1 MNPDLSAIV
10 VNYRTADLAAA
21 CVASLREAF
30 ADAGISGEIL
40 LVDCGSGQEEAA
52 ALSRIP
58 CEALLCLEEN
68 RGYSGGAN
76 AGLARARSERLLVSN
91 ADVLFSSDSLP
102 PLLAAIE
109 RPQVGVAGPL
119 CFWDAGEKVR
129 MPPGY
134 APRLWR
140 DWSQLSAG
148 RWPSLDRPR
157 FQSFALSSLRLWR
170 EGGRVDH
177 LTGAVLAARRDVFDR
192 VGRFDERFPFEYEE
206 SEWEDR
212 LRRDGLELSY
222 VVASRVR
229 HLYGRAAGRDPST
242 ALRRAESRDRY
253 RRSRY
258 GSVGA
263 LLLEQAGRRGGR
275 VDATPVPRPAI
286 GRAPGMRLAIS
297 PNPSLLPFADA
308 SLEEDFLLPEDVLPS
323 LPPGPLYLRVFSETD
338 GAPRATYVWEKA
350 A

>member
-1 MNPDLSAIV
+1 V

-30 ADAGISGEIL
+30 AAAGISGEVL

-52 ALSRIP
+52 ALTRIP
-58 CEALLCLEEN
+58 SEALLCLEEN

-76 AGLARARSERLLVSN
+76 AGLARVRSDRVLLSN
-91 ADVLFSSDSLP
+91 ADVLFSADSLP

-109 RPQVGVAGPL
+109 RPEVGVAGPL
-119 CFWDAGEKVR
+119 CFWDSGEKLR

-134 APRLWR
+134 APGLWR

-148 RWPSLDRPR
+148 RWPSLDTPR
-157 FQSFALSSLRLWR
+157 FQSFALASLRLWR
-170 EGGRVDH
+170 EGGTVDH
-177 LTGAVLAARRDVFDR
+177 LTGAVLAARREVFDR

-212 LRRDGLELSY
+212 LRGAGLELSY

-242 ALRRAESRDRY
+242 AARRAESRDRY
-253 RRSRY
+253 RRNRY
-258 GSVGA
+258 GSFGS
-263 LLLEQAGRRGGR
+263 LLLEQAGRRAAR
-275 VDATPVPRPAI
+275 VDAIPVQEPAV
-286 GRAPGMRLAIS
+286 ASSPGMRLAIS

-323 LPPGPLYLRVFSETD
+323 LPPGPLYLRVFSESD
-338 GAPRATYVWEKA
+338 GTHVATYVWEKA